1 MVFELSMMGTG
12 QGSTFE
18 DPTQMMTTTPIEI
31 TNQTTGSGMTS
42 SSSGGAGFYF
52 QCAVAVIRF
61 VGAAANGLI
70 LYAMVASKQHNKQLL
85 IFSQNVLDSV
95 SCLLLFAMNAV
106 KHRDVDFSGARGYWL
121 YVCSSIV
128 RPLVSIRCTVP
139 LSTWQPLPSNAI

>member
-42 SSSGGAGFYF
+42 SSSGGAGFYS